1 MLSRVLVR
9 FGAAALFAYTVLAAS
24 PLRAEVFDLVIEHGR
39 VIDPESGL
47 DAVRH
52 VGIQGGVIRAV
63 SENPLLGRRTIDASG
78 LVVAPG
84 FIDLHWHGVKPES
97 HRYQAMDGVTASFE
111 LEVGVADVD
120 QWYRS
125 REGREPIHYGVAVGH
140 IPVRMAVKGDTGEF
154 LPSGPGAK
162 AELTPDDLAEVLR
175 RMDEGLRR
183 GAVAVGLGIVYTP
196 AANSWELLEVFR
208 LAARHGAFTHVHVRG
223 ASSAAGAGADREAGL
238 LEVIA
243 LSAATG
249 APVHV
254 AHIQSSGQGSTSR
267 MLQIIQDARSH
278 GLDVTTECYPYTTGA
293 TRIESFLFDTWH
305 DRPDA
310 DYAKLQWMKTGE
322 RLTRESFRRYREQ
335 GGLVLIHAN
344 TEDVV
349 RAAVASPLTMIAS
362 DGFDVSP
369 GEGHPRSAGTF
380 SRILGRYVREETL
393 LTLPQALAKMTLEP
407 ARRLQGRVP
416 SMRNKGRI
424 REGADADITIF
435 DAARIADRAT
445 YEQPDRYSEGIEY
458 VLVEGEAVV
467 FKGRFNENLRRG
479 RAIRAPQR

>member
-1 MLSRVLVR
+1 M
-9 FGAAALFAYTVLAAS
+9 T
-24 PLRAEVFDLVIEHGR
+24 
-39 VIDPESGL
+39 
-47 DAVRH
+47 
-52 VGIQGGVIRAV
+52 
-63 SENPLLGRRTIDASG
+63 TT
-78 LVVAPG
+78 AP
-84 FIDLHWHGVKPES
+84 
-97 HRYQAMDGVTASFE
+97 
-111 LEVGVADVD
+111 
-120 QWYRS
+120 
-125 REGREPIHYGVAVGH
+125 
-140 IPVRMAVKGDTGEF
+140 
-154 LPSGPGAK
+154 
-162 AELTPDDLAEVLR
+162 
-175 RMDEGLRR
+175 DEGLRPNR
-183 GAVAVGLGIVYTP
+183 GFHP
-196 AANSWELLEVFR
+196 FLE
-208 LAARHGAFTHVHVRG
+208 
-223 ASSAAGAGADREAGL
+223 REN
-238 LEVIA
+238 
-243 LSAATG
+243 
-249 APVHV
+249 
-254 AHIQSSGQGSTSR
+254 
-267 MLQIIQDARSH
+267 
-278 GLDVTTECYPYTTGA
+278 PYLVVDGCMQA
-293 TRIESFLFDTWH
+293 W
-305 DRPDA
+305 PDA

-380 SRILGRYVREETL
+380 SRILGRYVREENL

-435 DAARIADRAT
+435 DAARITDRAT

>member
-1 MLSRVLVR
+1 
-9 FGAAALFAYTVLAAS
+9 
-24 PLRAEVFDLVIEHGR
+24 
-39 VIDPESGL
+39 
-47 DAVRH
+47 
-52 VGIQGGVIRAV
+52 
-63 SENPLLGRRTIDASG
+63 
-78 LVVAPG
+78 
-84 FIDLHWHGVKPES
+84 
-97 HRYQAMDGVTASFE
+97 
-111 LEVGVADVD
+111 
-120 QWYRS
+120 
-125 REGREPIHYGVAVGH
+125 
-140 IPVRMAVKGDTGEF
+140 
-154 LPSGPGAK
+154 
-162 AELTPDDLAEVLR
+162 
-175 RMDEGLRR
+175 
-183 GAVAVGLGIVYTP
+183 
-196 AANSWELLEVFR
+196 
-208 LAARHGAFTHVHVRG
+208 
-223 ASSAAGAGADREAGL
+223 GL